1 MSRRKSQNCYRSSR
15 SCLRTEQLNSSTST
29 LARHSNLSL
38 TYQPEASLH
47 HSNRFHL
54 LSPISA
60 STRLPILT
68 PRSPGSATKS
78 PSSAGLRGPVA
89 RLEKGF
95 GLVKKL
101 YGPVPVLPGKQ
112 TEKIERVVL
121 LRRSEATN
129 SKVDIKAP
137 TATFLNLQDFE
148 KLSKVAKR
156 RGSHMSLTNLP
167 GVIKLKLTP
176 ASPISCPRRK
186 RTNSEVLSTFSPSP
200 KARSGPQGLFALTNA
215 TME

>member
-1 MSRRKSQNCYRSSR
+1 MSHRKSQNRYRSSR
-15 SCLRTEQLNSSTST
+15 SCLRAEQLNSSAST
-29 LARHSNLSL
+29 IARHSNLSL
-38 TYQPEASLH
+38 SYQSKASLH
-47 HSNRFHL
+47 HFHL

-60 STRLPILT
+60 SARLPMLT
-68 PRSPGSATKS
+68 PCSPGSATKS
-78 PSSAGLRGPVA
+78 PSSAGLRSPVA
-89 RLEKGF
+89 LLEKGF
-95 GLVKKL
+95 GLMKKL
-101 YGPVPVLPGKQ
+101 YGPVPLLPGKQ

-121 LRRSEATN
+121 LRRSETTKDTVAF
-129 SKVDIKAP
+129 IKAP
-137 TATFLNLQDFE
+137 TATFLDLQDFE

-167 GVIKLKLTP
+167 DVIKLKLTP
-176 ASPISCPRRK
+176 ASPISYPRRT

>member
-1 MSRRKSQNCYRSSR
+1 MSHRKSQIGYRSSR
-15 SCLRTEQLNSSTST
+15 SCLRAEQLNSSAST

-38 TYQPEASLH
+38 TYQSEASLH
-47 HSNRFHL
+47 RFHL

-60 STRLPILT
+60 SARLPMLT

-78 PSSAGLRGPVA
+78 PSSAGLRSPVA

-95 GLVKKL
+95 GLMKKL
-101 YGPVPVLPGKQ
+101 YGPVPLLPGKQ
-112 TEKIERVVL
+112 TEKIERVVW
-121 LRRSEATN
+121 LRRSEATD

-137 TATFLNLQDFE
+137 TATFLDLQDFE

-176 ASPISCPRRK
+176 ASPIRCPRRK
-186 RTNSEVLSTFSPSP
+186 RTNSEVLSTFSLSP